1 MTTILAKRFT
11 KLRKELQFYQSELEY
26 VQEILKEEHHTF
38 EKFQRKYCEENNIDL
53 AKLNS
58 ENSEVVHTMIETNST
73 KKHAPVDFKAQ
84 KQKNQMKKIYKQLVK
99 KLHPDVGGDE
109 KEFKK
114 VTTAMSQ
121 NNFEKILDICDEH
134 AILIKVDE
142 ETISLLKKQIK
153 ETKRKID
160 KQKSTYS
167 WKLYSCEENTKCKNN
182 VIKQFLKQLF
192 NYGG

>member
-1 MTTILAKRFT
+1 MTAILTKRFT
-11 KLRKELQFYQSELEY
+11 KLRKQLQFYQSELEY
-26 VQEILKEEHHTF
+26 IQEILKEEHHNF
-38 EKFQRKYCEENNIDL
+38 EEFQRQYCEENNIDL
-53 AKLNS
+53 TTLNNQNS
-58 ENSEVVHTMIETNST
+58 ETVQTMMQAASVKKEVL
-73 KKHAPVDFKAQ
+73 VDFKAH
-84 KQKNQMKKIYKQLVK
+84 KEKNQMKKIYKQLVK

-114 VTTAMSQ
+114 VTTAMAQ

-134 AILIKVDE
+134 GILIKVDE

-153 ETKRKID
+153 ETKAKID

-167 WKLYSCEENTKCKNN
+167 WKLFSCEENTDCKNN
-182 VIKQFLKQLF
+182 LIKQFLKQLF